1 MVSMVVDLFEHNRD
15 AFGKIEE
22 ALADGKKKFA
32 ISHATGT
39 GKSYII
45 AKLSEKFSQEKKLIL
60 LPSRYIKEQI
70 EGLFTKYE
78 IENTDFLLYQKL
90 IKMDDDEISKLNYQ
104 LIVLDEYHHDTARVW
119 GNKVKYLMNSHPD
132 SVIFGTSATHI
143 RCDGVNVIDELFEGN
158 CISDLPLSQ
167 AIAKKVVP
175 IPRYVAALY
184 TLDDELD
191 NLMEKVRTSTNTKE
205 EKEEFMEKIKAM
217 RSQIEKSYGM
227 PIILNRYVKDRNGK
241 YIVFCKNKKH
251 LNDIQDIAVEW
262 FKTAGFKDIHT
273 YAVHSSYEMKDRE
286 YGAFCDDKSSAL
298 KLLFCV
304 NMLNEGLHL
313 ENISGVLMLRP
324 TNSNII
330 WHQQIGRCIESNNSR
345 NPIIIDAVNN
355 FSSVGQGVQLLK
367 DIKDAVRKEKEG
379 SKDFDDSDFLDIDT
393 FFVTEYVLDVEQMF
407 KEIEG
412 RLSDGW
418 DAMFQEYC
426 KFYEEN
432 GHANVPDKYGKLGS
446 WCITQRR
453 GLKNGIL
460 RDYRKNILDE
470 HGFIW
475 DVPRYK
481 FENNVND
488 CIEFYN
494 GNGKLPNVN
503 SKDKNE
509 KRLCSFING
518 SRQRIKKNKKIPEWK
533 INLLQQIPT
542 FFDERKSGF
551 DKFYENSLRY
561 KERYGHVNIKTNDTI
576 DGYRIGIALNSLLQD
591 YKKNKLT
598 DEQISKLRNLGINVT
613 CGKHEQQFSQNM
625 ELARQALKKGV
636 CISNSNQLY
645 EDINL
650 YTWFTKN
657 KNKFSNM
664 ELEIMK
670 KLIPSYIKPIKII
683 EANTGKVL
691 AISQSISEAGCILY
705 HDFHV
710 ANSEEQGFN
719 AIYQR
724 LTNRTKNPI
733 YKGRFRFEYAEDTTA

>member
-1 MVSMVVDLFEHNRD
+1 MAVDLFEHNRD

-60 LPSRYIKEQI
+60 LPSRYVKEQI
-70 EGLFTKYE
+70 EGLFTKYK

-227 PIILNRYVKDRNGK
+227 PIILNRYVKDRSGK

-273 YAVHSSYEMKDRE
+273 YTVHSSYEMKDRE

-304 NMLNEGLHL
+304 NMLNEGFHL

-330 WHQQIGRCIESNNSR
+330 WHQQI
-345 NPIIIDAVNN
+345 D
-355 FSSVGQGVQLLK
+355 QLV
-367 DIKDAVRKEKEG
+367 IV
-379 SKDFDDSDFLDIDT
+379 
-393 FFVTEYVLDVEQMF
+393 
-407 KEIEG
+407 
-412 RLSDGW
+412 
-418 DAMFQEYC
+418 
-426 KFYEEN
+426 
-432 GHANVPDKYGKLGS
+432 
-446 WCITQRR
+446 
-453 GLKNGIL
+453 
-460 RDYRKNILDE
+460 
-470 HGFIW
+470 
-475 DVPRYK
+475 
-481 FENNVND
+481 
-488 CIEFYN
+488 
-494 GNGKLPNVN
+494 
-503 SKDKNE
+503 
-509 KRLCSFING
+509 
-518 SRQRIKKNKKIPEWK
+518 
-533 INLLQQIPT
+533 
-542 FFDERKSGF
+542 
-551 DKFYENSLRY
+551 
-561 KERYGHVNIKTNDTI
+561 
-576 DGYRIGIALNSLLQD
+576 
-591 YKKNKLT
+591 
-598 DEQISKLRNLGINVT
+598 
-613 CGKHEQQFSQNM
+613 
-625 ELARQALKKGV
+625 
-636 CISNSNQLY
+636 
-645 EDINL
+645 
-650 YTWFTKN
+650 
-657 KNKFSNM
+657 
-664 ELEIMK
+664 
-670 KLIPSYIKPIKII
+670 KP
-683 EANTGKVL
+683 
-691 AISQSISEAGCILY
+691 
-705 HDFHV
+705 
-710 ANSEEQGFN
+710 
-719 AIYQR
+719 
-724 LTNRTKNPI
+724 
-733 YKGRFRFEYAEDTTA
+733 

>member
-1 MVSMVVDLFEHNRD
+1 MAVDLFEHNRD

-45 AKLSEKFSQEKKLIL
+45 AKLSEKFNQEKKLIL

-70 EGLFTKYE
+70 EGLFTKYG
-78 IENTDFLLYQKL
+78 IGNTDFLLYQKL

-158 CISDLPLSQ
+158 CISELPLSQ

-227 PIILNRYVKDRNGK
+227 PIILNRYVKDRSGK

-251 LNDIQDIAVEW
+251 LNDIQNIAVEW

-273 YAVHSSYEMKDRE
+273 YTVHSSYEMKDRE

-313 ENISGVLMLRP
+313 EDISGVLMLRP

-330 WHQQIGRCIESNNSR
+330 WHQQIGRCIESNNSKT
-345 NPIIIDAVNN
+345 PIIIDSVNN

-412 RLSDGW
+412 RLTDGW
-418 DAMFQEYC
+418 DVMFKEYC
-426 KFYEEN
+426 KFHEEN
-432 GHANVPDKYGKLGS
+432 GHGDVPKKYGKLGS
-446 WCITQRR
+446 WCTTQRQD
-453 GLKNGIL
+453 LKNGIL
-460 RDYRKNILDE
+460 RDHRKITLDE

-475 DVPRYK
+475 DVHKYK
-481 FENNVND
+481 FNNNVKG
-488 CIEFYN
+488 CINFHKEH
-494 GNGKLPNVN
+494 GKLP
-503 SKDKNE
+503 SAISTDKNE
-509 KRLCSFING
+509 KRLGSFIYNI
-518 SRQRIKKNKKIPEWK
+518 RNEIKNNKKNSEWK
-533 INLLQQIPT
+533 INMLQQIPT
-542 FFDERKSGF
+542 FFDERKSRF
-551 DKFYENSLRY
+551 DSFCENSLLY
-561 KERYGHVNIKTNDTI
+561 KERYGHVDIKRQDII
-576 DGYRIGIALNSLLQD
+576 DGYRIGNALSSLRQD
-591 YKKNKLT
+591 YKNNKLT
-598 DEQISKLRNLGINVT
+598 DEQISKLKNLGINIS

-625 ELARQALKKGV
+625 ELARQALEKGV
-636 CISNSNQLY
+636 CISQSNPLY
-645 EDINL
+645 KDINL
-650 YTWFTKN
+650 YTWYMSN
-657 KNKFSNM
+657 KNKFSNR
-664 ELEIMK
+664 ELEIMN
-670 KLIPSYIKPIKII
+670 KLIPSNKRPIKII

-691 AISQSISEAGCILY
+691 AISQSINEAGRILY
-705 HDFHV
+705 HNFH
-710 ANSEEQGFN
+710 ATNNEKQGGN
-719 AIYQR
+719 AIYKR
-724 LTNRTKNPI
+724 LNGSTTKNPI
-733 YKGRFRFEYAEDTTA
+733 YKGRFRFEYAEDTPI